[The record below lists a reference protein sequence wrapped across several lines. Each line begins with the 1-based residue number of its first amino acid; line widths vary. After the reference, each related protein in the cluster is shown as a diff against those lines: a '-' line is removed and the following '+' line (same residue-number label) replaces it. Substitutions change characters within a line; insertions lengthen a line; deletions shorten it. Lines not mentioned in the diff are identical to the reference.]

1 VDLGAGDRQPDL
13 ATLGA
18 ASPVRADQGVQA
30 GGIAEPGPGHV
41 DHDGRAGAAAAWSRG
56 ARKWPALVM
65 SISSGVVTTGA
76 PRVMRTGNPGS
87 VIVIVVTSGQG
98 WVRGGELVSVA
109 DQEGGYLAD
118 PGGDG
123 PVPLL
128 GGDVVRGLAR

>member
-18 ASPVRADQGVQA
+18 GSPVRADQGVQA

-41 DHDGRAGAAAAWSRG
+41 DHDGRAGVAAAWSRG

-65 SISSGVVTTGA
+65 SISSGFGHDGRA
-76 PRVMRTGNPGS
+76 AGDADGDPGS

-109 DQEGGYLAD
+109 G
-118 PGGDG
+118 PGRR
-123 PVPLL
+123 VP
-128 GGDVVRGLAR
+128 RRSWR